1 LRIDITFSYFLA
13 KIVQNAISVKEKLR
27 TKISHYRE
35 WTTISIAY
43 GTTRLMRAHRALARA
58 AEATG
63 VHTLQIVIA
72 GEGKAL
78 FK

>member
-1 LRIDITFSYFLA
+1 
-13 KIVQNAISVKEKLR
+13 
-27 TKISHYRE
+27 
-35 WTTISIAY
+35 
-43 GTTRLMRAHRALARA
+43 MRAHRALARA